1 MGKRSETKE
10 MNNRIS
16 DKTSLNISLPMIIQ
30 VVGFISAM
38 VWGYGQLT
46 TRITF
51 VENES
56 TRNTQTI
63 DEMKAL
69 QDAPI
74 PSDVR
79 QDELFRMMDSRVS
92 GLEDDL
98 EYIKR
103 KIYNK

>member
-1 MGKRSETKE
+1 

-30 VVGFISAM
+30 IVGFLSAM
-38 VWGYGQLT
+38 VWGYSQLT
-46 TRITF
+46 TRIAF
-51 VENES
+51 VENQAE
-56 TRNTQTI
+56 RNGQYI

-79 QDELFRMMDSRVS
+79 QDELIRVMDAKISGMM
-92 GLEDDL
+92 DDL
-98 EYIKR
+98 EYMKR
-103 KIYNK
+103 IIYNK

>member
-1 MGKRSETKE
+1 
-10 MNNRIS
+10 MNDRIS

-30 VVGFISAM
+30 IVGFISAF
-38 VWGYGQLT
+38 VWGYSQLT
-46 TRITF
+46 SRIAF
-51 VENES
+51 VENQSE
-56 TRNTQTI
+56 RNGQYI

-79 QDELFRMMDSRVS
+79 QDELIRVITATI
-92 GLEDDL
+92 GGMEDDL

-103 KIYNK
+103 RIYNK

>member
-1 MGKRSETKE
+1 

-38 VWGYGQLT
+38 VWGYSQLT
-46 TRITF
+46 TRMSF
-51 VENES
+51 VENEAS
-56 TRNTQTI
+56 RNTQAI
-63 DEMKAL
+63 KEIKEL

-74 PSDVR
+74 PSDIK
-79 QDELFRMMDSRVS
+79 QDTRLDY
-92 GLEDDL
+92 LEAQINNNNDDL

-103 KIYNK
+103 RMFLND

>member
-1 MGKRSETKE
+1 

-16 DKTSLNISLPMIIQ
+16 DKTNLNISLPMIIQ
-30 VVGFISAM
+30 IVGFLSAM
-38 VWGYGQLT
+38 VWGYSQLT
-46 TRITF
+46 TRIAF

-56 TRNTQTI
+56 SRNGQTI
-63 DEMKAL
+63 AEMKDL

-79 QDELFRMMDSRVS
+79 QDELIKMMDARLS

-98 EYIKR
+98 EYIK
-103 KIYNK
+103 KQVYNK

>member
-1 MGKRSETKE
+1 MSDNR
-10 MNNRIS
+10 RIS

-38 VWGYGQLT
+38 VWGYSQLT
-46 TRITF
+46 TRIAF

-63 DEMKAL
+63 NEMKKL
-69 QDAPI
+69 QDDPI
-74 PSDVR
+74 PSDVK
-79 QDELFRMMDSRVS
+79 QDELLKMADARLNSI
-92 GLEDDL
+92 EDDL

-103 KIYNK
+103 SIYNK

>member
-1 MGKRSETKE
+1 MT
-10 MNNRIS
+10 NRVS

-38 VWGYGQLT
+38 VWGYSQLT
-46 TRITF
+46 TRIAF
-51 VENES
+51 VENQAG
-56 TRNTQTI
+56 RNGQYI

-79 QDELFRMMDSRVS
+79 QDELIRVIGARVS
-92 GLEDDL
+92 GIEDDL

-103 KIYNK
+103 RMYNK

>member
-1 MGKRSETKE
+1 
-10 MNNRIS
+10 MNNRVS

-56 TRNTQTI
+56 SSNTQAI
-63 DEMKAL
+63 DEMKKM
-69 QDAPI
+69 QNEPI
-74 PSDVR
+74 PSDVK
-79 QDELFRMMDSRVS
+79 QDELIRVMGSRLS
-92 GLEDDL
+92 GIEDDL
-98 EYIKR
+98 EHIKR
-103 KIYNK
+103 SIYNK

>member
-1 MGKRSETKE
+1 
-10 MNNRIS
+10 MNNRVS

-30 VVGFISAM
+30 IVGFLTAM
-38 VWGYGQLT
+38 VWGYSQLT
-46 TRITF
+46 TRIAF
-51 VENES
+51 VENQAG
-56 TRNTQTI
+56 RNGQYI

-79 QDELFRMMDSRVS
+79 QDELIRVLS
-92 GLEDDL
+92 STMNGIEDDL

-103 KIYNK
+103 RMYNK

>member
-1 MGKRSETKE
+1 

-56 TRNTQTI
+56 SRNTQTI
-63 DEMKAL
+63 DEMKKL

-79 QDELFRMMDSRVS
+79 QDELIKMLDARINGM
-92 GLEDDL
+92 EDDL
-98 EYIKR
+98 EYFKSEM
-103 KIYNK
+103 YNI

>member
-1 MGKRSETKE
+1 MARTKKL
-10 MNNRIS
+10 NNRVS

-38 VWGYGQLT
+38 VWGYSQLT
-46 TRITF
+46 TRISF
-51 VENES
+51 VENQAE
-56 TRNTQTI
+56 RNGQYI

-79 QDELFRMMDSRVS
+79 QDELIRVMDARMSS
-92 GLEDDL
+92 AEDDL

-103 KIYNK
+103 NIYNK

>member
-1 MGKRSETKE
+1 
-10 MNNRIS
+10 MNNRVS

-30 VVGFISAM
+30 VVGFISTM
-38 VWGYGQLT
+38 VWGYSQLT
-46 TRITF
+46 TRIAF

-56 TRNTQTI
+56 NRNSQSI
-63 DEMKAL
+63 YEMKEL

-79 QDELFRMMDSRVS
+79 QDELIKMMDARVS

-103 KIYNK
+103 NIYNK

>member
-1 MGKRSETKE
+1 

-30 VVGFISAM
+30 VVGFINAM
-38 VWGYGQLT
+38 VWGYSQLT
-46 TRITF
+46 SRIAF
-51 VENES
+51 IENES
-56 TRNTQTI
+56 KRNTQTI
-63 DEMKAL
+63 NEMKAL

-79 QDELFRMMDSRVS
+79 QDELIRVMDARVS
-92 GLEDDL
+92 GMEDDL

-103 KIYNK
+103 NIYNK

>member
-1 MGKRSETKE
+1 

-38 VWGYGQLT
+38 VWGYSQLT
-46 TRITF
+46 TRIAF

-56 TRNTQTI
+56 NANTQTI
-63 DEMKAL
+63 SEMKKM
-69 QDAPI
+69 QDNPI
-74 PSDVR
+74 PSDVK
-79 QDELFRMMDSRVS
+79 QDEILRMMDSRIS

>member
-1 MGKRSETKE
+1 MAMTK

-38 VWGYGQLT
+38 VWGYSQLT
-46 TRITF
+46 TRMSF
-51 VENES
+51 VENEAS
-56 TRNTQTI
+56 RNTQTI
-63 DEMKAL
+63 KEIKDL

-74 PSDVR
+74 PSDIK
-79 QDELFRMMDSRVS
+79 QDTRLDY
-92 GLEDDL
+92 LEAQINNNNDDL

-103 KIYNK
+103 RMFLND

>member
-1 MGKRSETKE
+1 
-10 MNNRIS
+10 MNNRVS

-38 VWGYGQLT
+38 VWGYSQLT
-46 TRITF
+46 TRIAF
-51 VENES
+51 VENQAG
-56 TRNTQTI
+56 RNGQYI

-79 QDELFRMMDSRVS
+79 QDELIRVIGSRVS
-92 GLEDDL
+92 GVEDDL

-103 KIYNK
+103 SIYNK

>member
-1 MGKRSETKE
+1 MAMTK

-38 VWGYGQLT
+38 VWGYSQLT
-46 TRITF
+46 TRMSF
-51 VENES
+51 VENEA
-56 TRNTQTI
+56 TRNTQAI
-63 DEMKAL
+63 KEIKEL

-74 PSDVR
+74 PSDIK
-79 QDELFRMMDSRVS
+79 QDTRLDY
-92 GLEDDL
+92 LEAQINNNNDDL

-103 KIYNK
+103 RMFLND

>member
-1 MGKRSETKE
+1 
-10 MNNRIS
+10 MNNSVS

-38 VWGYGQLT
+38 VWGYSQLT
-46 TRITF
+46 TRIAF

-63 DEMKAL
+63 DEMKKL

-74 PSDVR
+74 PSDVK
-79 QDELFRMMDSRVS
+79 QDEKLSTIEARLN
-92 GLEDDL
+92 GIEDDL
-98 EYIKR
+98 EYLKR
-103 KIYNK
+103 IMYKGD

>member
-1 MGKRSETKE
+1 
-10 MNNRIS
+10 MNNRLN
-16 DKTSLNISLPMIIQ
+16 DKTSLNISLPVIIQ
-30 VVGFISAM
+30 MVSFISAM
-38 VWGYGQLT
+38 VWGYSQLT
-46 TRITF
+46 TRISF
-51 VENES
+51 VENQAE
-56 TRNTQTI
+56 RNGQYI

-79 QDELFRMMDSRVS
+79 QDELIRVLTS
-92 GLEDDL
+92 TINGVEDDL

>member
-1 MGKRSETKE
+1 
-10 MNNRIS
+10 MNNRVS

-38 VWGYGQLT
+38 VWGYSQLT
-46 TRITF
+46 TRIAF
-51 VENES
+51 VENQAG
-56 TRNTQTI
+56 RNGQYI

-79 QDELFRMMDSRVS
+79 QDELIRVMDAKIS
-92 GLEDDL
+92 GIANDL

-103 KIYNK
+103 SMYNK

>member
-1 MGKRSETKE
+1 

-30 VVGFISAM
+30 VVGFISVM
-38 VWGYGQLT
+38 VWGYSQLT
-46 TRITF
+46 TRIAF

-79 QDELFRMMDSRVS
+79 QDELIKMMDARVS

-103 KIYNK
+103 SIYNK

>member
-1 MGKRSETKE
+1 

-30 VVGFISAM
+30 VVGFISVM
-38 VWGYGQLT
+38 VWGYSQLT
-46 TRITF
+46 TRIAF

-79 QDELFRMMDSRVS
+79 QDELIKMMDARVS

-103 KIYNK
+103 KFYGK

>member
-1 MGKRSETKE
+1 
-10 MNNRIS
+10 MNNRLN

-30 VVGFISAM
+30 IVGFLSTM
-38 VWGYGQLT
+38 VWGYNQLT
-46 TRITF
+46 TRIAF
-51 VENES
+51 VENQAE
-56 TRNTQTI
+56 RNGQYI

-79 QDELFRMMDSRVS
+79 QDELIRVITATIN
-92 GLEDDL
+92 GMADDL

-103 KIYNK
+103 IMYNK

>member
-1 MGKRSETKE
+1 
-10 MNNRIS
+10 MNNRVS

-38 VWGYGQLT
+38 VWGYSQLT
-46 TRITF
+46 TRIAF
-51 VENES
+51 VENQAG
-56 TRNTQTI
+56 RNGQYI

-79 QDELFRMMDSRVS
+79 QDELIRVMGS
-92 GLEDDL
+92 KINGISDDL

-103 KIYNK
+103 TMYNK

>member
-1 MGKRSETKE
+1 
-10 MNNRIS
+10 MNNRVS

-38 VWGYGQLT
+38 VWGYSQLT
-46 TRITF
+46 TRIAF

-56 TRNTQTI
+56 NRNSQTI
-63 DEMKAL
+63 AEMKDL

-79 QDELFRMMDSRVS
+79 QDELLKVLIARVN
-92 GLEDDL
+92 GIEDDM
-98 EYIKR
+98 EYFKR
-103 KIYNK
+103 KMYNK

>member
-1 MGKRSETKE
+1 
-10 MNNRIS
+10 MNNRVS

-30 VVGFISAM
+30 IVGFITAM

-63 DEMKAL
+63 DEMRAM

-79 QDELFRMMDSRVS
+79 QDELLDFLDARINS
-92 GLEDDL
+92 LESDMK
-98 EYIKR
+98 YFKR
-103 KIYNK
+103 NMYNIVK

>member
-1 MGKRSETKE
+1 
-10 MNNRIS
+10 MNNRVS
-16 DKTSLNISLPMIIQ
+16 DITSLNISLPMIIQ
-30 VVGFISAM
+30 IVGFITAM

-63 DEMKAL
+63 DEMRAM

-79 QDELFRMMDSRVS
+79 QDELLDFLDARINS
-92 GLEDDL
+92 LESDM
-98 EYIKR
+98 EYFKR
-103 KIYNK
+103 NMYNIVK